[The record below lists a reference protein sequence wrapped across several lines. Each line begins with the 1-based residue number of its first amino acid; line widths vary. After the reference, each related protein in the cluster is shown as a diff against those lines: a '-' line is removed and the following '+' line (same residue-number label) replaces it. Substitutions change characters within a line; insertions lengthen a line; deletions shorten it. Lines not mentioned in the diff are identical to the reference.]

1 MTPAT
6 TRPLTDAELAG
17 RLRVAVGLLVRWLR
31 QRDPGQLSPATLSAL
46 ITVEAGGPIRSGDLA
61 AREKVAAPTITRLIG
76 TMLDAGL
83 ITRGPDP
90 SDARGALV
98 ALAPAGV
105 AALAAVRRE
114 RTSLL
119 VQRLG
124 TLTPDQRAALQA
136 ALPALEALL
145 EE

>member
-1 MTPAT
+1 M
-6 TRPLTDAELAG
+6 
-17 RLRVAVGLLVRWLR
+17 
-31 QRDPGQLSPATLSAL
+31 
-46 ITVEAGGPIRSGDLA
+46 
-61 AREKVAAPTITRLIG
+61 TRLIG